1 MPYYV
6 TDPSSGVYKPFANGG
21 TLALVDKST
30 FKSGDPNNP
39 SWEITDKW
47 MGHPT
52 VVTNAKNN
60 PSSYFPDASWI
71 KELSTKESGPYW
83 EVEVKYGNIELLST
97 WTLDSNMIEPRIST
111 HPNAILLDKARAGW
125 TNMIEHFVD
134 YHRNNLNDRVFNF
147 EQVKMIAATKYN
159 PDPAAG
165 QTQGS
170 LDKMDVG
177 PNGLIRW
184 HRPLANGAWIYP
196 NTGLSITQLNDL
208 AAKYAQAFLLG
219 QEAFQEPQ
227 WVIRNEV
234 TVTADFNFS
243 LWPKM
248 FQNVNR
254 MILGDVRQGF
264 GISDMRYETL
274 LYNETI
280 PAGIVV
286 SGVDYWH
293 KQPIQ
298 KTQTTLNQFIVNRE
312 YYGRYWFNKFTYDL
326 ATY

>member
-1 MPYYV
+1 MPHYY
-6 TDPSSGVYKPFANGG
+6 TDGSSTYKPLENGG
-21 TLALVDKST
+21 TLSLVDKST

-47 MGHPT
+47 IGHPT
-52 VVTNAKNN
+52 VVAKAKLK
-60 PSSYFPDASWI
+60 PQFYFADSSFI
-71 KELSTKESGPYW
+71 KEISTKESGPYW
-83 EVEVKYGNIELLST
+83 EMEVKYGNIELLST

-111 HPNAILLDKARAGW
+111 HPNAILLDKARPGW

-147 EQVKMIAATKYN
+147 DQVKMIPQTRAAN
-159 PDPAAG
+159 SQD
-165 QTQGS
+165 QGS
-170 LDKMDVG
+170 MANMNQG
-177 PNGLIRW
+177 NAGLIKW
-184 HRPLANGAWIYP
+184 HFPLESGHWIYY
-196 NTGLSITQLNDL
+196 NTGLSLPELNIL

-234 TVTADFNFS
+234 TVNANFNFS

-248 FQNVNR
+248 FQNINR
-254 MILGDVRQGF
+254 MILGDPTQVNNV
-264 GISDMRYETL
+264 SDMRYEPL
-274 LYNETI
+274 LYNEVI

-286 SGVDYWH
+286 SDVHYWH

-298 KTQTTLNQFIVNRE
+298 KTQTTLNQFIINRE
-312 YYGRYWFNKFTYDL
+312 YYGRYWFNEFTYDL
-326 ATY
+326 ATYN

>member
-1 MPYYV
+1 MSHYFSA
-6 TDPSSGVYKPFANGG
+6 DLSNSSYKPFANGG
-21 TLALVDKST
+21 SLALVNKST

-39 SWEITDKW
+39 TWEITDKW

-52 VVTNAKNN
+52 VVVNAKNN
-60 PSSYFPDASWI
+60 PSAHFPDASWI
-71 KELSTKESGPYW
+71 KGLSTTESGPYW
-83 EVEVKYGNIELLST
+83 EIEVKYGNIELLST

-111 HPNAILLDKARAGW
+111 HPNAILLDKARPGW

-134 YHRNNLNDRVFNF
+134 FHRNNLNDRVFNF
-147 EQVKMIAATKYN
+147 DQVKMIEATEVDKTTV
-159 PDPAAG
+159 PP

-170 LDKMDVG
+170 MKEMNQGND
-177 PNGLIRW
+177 GLIRW
-184 HRPLANGAWIYP
+184 HLPLESGAWIYP
-196 NTGLSITQLNDL
+196 VTGLSLFELNQL

-234 TVTADFNFS
+234 TVTAAFNFA
-243 LWPKM
+243 LWPTM
-248 FQNVNR
+248 FSNVNR
-254 MILGDVRQGF
+254 MITPSLMVN
-264 GISDMRYETL
+264 EPL
-274 LYNETI
+274 LYGESI
-280 PAGIVV
+280 PSGIVV
-286 SGVDYWH
+286 SGVSYWH

-312 YYGRYWFNKFTYDL
+312 YYGRYWFNEFTYDL

>member
-1 MPYYV
+1 MPYFV
-6 TDPSSGVYKPFANGG
+6 KDPSSGVYKPFANGG
-21 TLALVDKST
+21 TLSLVDKST

-39 SWEITDKW
+39 TWEITDKW

-147 EQVKMIAATKYN
+147 DQVKMIEKTEYD
-159 PDPAAG
+159 PDADPE

-170 LDKMDVG
+170 MEQMDSG

-184 HRPLANGAWIYP
+184 HRPLPNGAWIYP
-196 NTGLSITQLNDL
+196 TTGLSLFELNQL

-234 TVTADFNFS
+234 TVTAAFNFS
-243 LWPKM
+243 LWPAM

-254 MILGDVRQGF
+254 MVAPSQ
-264 GISDMRYETL
+264 MAYEPL

-286 SGVDYWH
+286 SGVPYWH

-298 KTQTTLNQFIVNRE
+298 KTQTTLNQFIINRE
-312 YYGRYWFNKFTYDL
+312 YYGRYWFNEFTYDL